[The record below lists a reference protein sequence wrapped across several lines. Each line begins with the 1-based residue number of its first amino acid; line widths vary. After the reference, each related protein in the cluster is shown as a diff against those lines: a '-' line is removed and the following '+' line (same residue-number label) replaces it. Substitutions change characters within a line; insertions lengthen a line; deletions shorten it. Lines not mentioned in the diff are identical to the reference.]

1 MSRSM
6 SPSDPLLLTFFPDIL
21 EDQGRS
27 QEDNNEAERCAFLD
41 SLPNRSFVRSKGSK
55 ASQSRFNSLSQAHAE
70 LDGDWSAF
78 CLVLVALCV
87 AEGWCKTASDLWSP
101 SAGLG
106 DTAGSSRAAAKSVDA
121 RGPPVCRGDRE
132 PVFQVG
138 SLATHGGRSRARRQ
152 DV

>member
-1 MSRSM
+1 M
-6 SPSDPLLLTFFPDIL
+6 
-21 EDQGRS
+21 
-27 QEDNNEAERCAFLD
+27 
-41 SLPNRSFVRSKGSK
+41 RSKGSK

-106 DTAGSSRAAAKSVDA
+106 DTAGSSRAAAKSAA
-121 RGPPVCRGDRE
+121 RKALQQQRSRSVNTLHGMTMFACNQDNR
-132 PVFQVG
+132 
-138 SLATHGGRSRARRQ
+138 SLARWSFSSFSRRTFAAARCSRTSGLPGRP
-152 DV
+152 